1 MNISWNAKEY
11 QKDFSFV
18 PAYGEGVVG
27 LLGDIH
33 GRRVLDVGCGNGL
46 LTKKLCEQGA
56 IVTGADAS
64 ETMLAL
70 ARENC
75 PEAAYLCVDATR
87 LTVDEPFDA
96 VFSNAVFHWID
107 DEKQDALLSRVRAA
121 LKSGGV
127 LACEFGGF
135 GCAATVHAALGHAL
149 EKRGRAYQVA
159 FYFPTIGQYVPRME
173 AHGLRLTDAQL
184 FDRFTPQGEKGLR
197 GWIEMFV
204 PGALNGFDAD
214 AREAILREVEDE
226 CREKLL
232 VDGVWHVDYVRI
244 RLRAKAV

>member
-56 IVTGADAS
+56 IVTGADA
-64 ETMLAL
+64 
-70 ARENC
+70 
-75 PEAAYLCVDATR
+75 
-87 LTVDEPFDA
+87 
-96 VFSNAVFHWID
+96 
-107 DEKQDALLSRVRAA
+107 
-121 LKSGGV
+121 
-127 LACEFGGF
+127 
-135 GCAATVHAALGHAL
+135 
-149 EKRGRAYQVA
+149 
-159 FYFPTIGQYVPRME
+159 
-173 AHGLRLTDAQL
+173 
-184 FDRFTPQGEKGLR
+184 
-197 GWIEMFV
+197 
-204 PGALNGFDAD
+204 
-214 AREAILREVEDE
+214 REAILREVEDE

>member
-1 MNISWNAKEY
+1 
-11 QKDFSFV
+11 
-18 PAYGEGVVG
+18 
-27 LLGDIH
+27 
-33 GRRVLDVGCGNGL
+33 
-46 LTKKLCEQGA
+46 
-56 IVTGADAS
+56 
-64 ETMLAL
+64 
-70 ARENC
+70 
-75 PEAAYLCVDATR
+75 
-87 LTVDEPFDA
+87 
-96 VFSNAVFHWID
+96 
-107 DEKQDALLSRVRAA
+107 
-121 LKSGGV
+121 
-127 LACEFGGF
+127 
-135 GCAATVHAALGHAL
+135 
-149 EKRGRAYQVA
+149 
-159 FYFPTIGQYVPRME
+159 ME